1 MLNLTD
7 TATERRRQ
15 TRNSIFKYIYDSDC
29 PKTKQAIA
37 NDLSLSLPTVHQ
49 NLAELLEAG
58 LIRYS
63 GVVPSTGGR
72 RAKGII
78 INQSIRF
85 SVGISLNESSLSFI
99 AADLK
104 LQEIAYKKTAKF
116 VMSEMEDLGL
126 FIADNLEEFLDEFKL
141 DRKKLLGVGI
151 AIPAIIDISK
161 QEIVMA
167 PTLDLKSKSLKM
179 LTRNIQYNVYVE
191 NDATSAGFA
200 EWCARPKH
208 GNMAYISLENG
219 VGGALFVNGVPYS
232 GDNHR
237 SAEFG
242 HICIVPDGLRC
253 KCGKQG
259 CLEAY
264 CSSKRIS
271 DDLGIT
277 VDEFF
282 NGVASGDE
290 RYKHLL
296 NDFLKHLSVAV
307 NNIRM
312 SMDCDII
319 IGGAMSQYLE
329 PYIPQLQ
336 NFVAYNNINESS
348 VDYLKLS
355 QYPKRAVPLG
365 VALHFIK
372 GFIESI

>member
-1 MLNLTD
+1 MNLTD
-7 TATERRRQ
+7 TATERRRL
-15 TRNSIFKYIYDSDC
+15 TRNRIFKYIYESES
-29 PKTKQAIA
+29 PTTKQAIA
-37 NDLSLSLPTVHQ
+37 ADLSLSLPTVHQ
-49 NLAELLEAG
+49 NLTELFDAG
-58 LIRYS
+58 LICYS
-63 GVVPSTGGR
+63 GVQPSTGGR
-72 RAKGII
+72 RAKGIV
-78 INQSIRF
+78 INQGIRF
-85 SVGISLNESSLSFI
+85 SVGISINENSLSFV
-99 AADLK
+99 AADLLLK
-104 LQEIAYKKTAKF
+104 EIAYKKTAKF
-116 VMSEMEDLGL
+116 IISEIKDFGL
-126 FIADNLEEFLDEFKL
+126 FIANSLEEFLDENKL
-141 DRKKLLGVGI
+141 DRELLLGVGI
-151 AIPAIIDISK
+151 AIPAIINISN

-167 PTLDLKSKSLKM
+167 PTLDLQSTSLKM
-179 LTRNIQYNVYVE
+179 LTQHIPYDTFIE

-200 EWCARPKH
+200 EWFVWPAN

-219 VGGALFVNGVPYS
+219 VGGALFVNGVPYY

-259 CLEAY
+259 CFETY

-282 NGVASGDE
+282 NGVAGGDE

-296 NDFLKHLSVAV
+296 NDILKHLSVAV

-312 SMDCDII
+312 SMDCNIV

-336 NFVAYNNINESS
+336 NFVAFNNTFESNADF
-348 VDYLKLS
+348 VQLS
-355 QYPKRAVPLG
+355 HYPKRAVPLG

-372 GFIESI
+372 NFIESI

>member
-1 MLNLTD
+1 MINLID
-7 TATERRRQ
+7 TATERRRL
-15 TRNSIFKYIYDSDC
+15 TRNSIFKYIYESDV

-37 NDLSLSLPTVHQ
+37 ADLSLSMPTVHQ
-49 NLAELLEAG
+49 NLTELFDAG
-58 LIRYS
+58 LICYS
-63 GVVPSTGGR
+63 GAQPSTGGR

-78 INQSIRF
+78 INQGVRF
-85 SVGISLNESSLSFI
+85 SVGISIKENNLSFL
-99 AADLK
+99 AADLLLK
-104 LQEIAYKKTAKF
+104 EIAYKKTAKF
-116 VMSEMEDLGL
+116 IMSEFEDFGL
-126 FIADNLEEFLDEFKL
+126 FIANSLEEFLEENKL
-141 DRKKLLGVGI
+141 DRKALLGVGI
-151 AIPAIIDISK
+151 AIPAIINISK

-167 PTLDLKSKSLKM
+167 PTLDLRSSSLKM
-179 LTRNIQYNVYVE
+179 LTQHIPYNVYID
-191 NDATSAGFA
+191 NDATSAGLA
-200 EWCARPKH
+200 EWFARPAH
-208 GNMAYISLENG
+208 GNLAYISLEDG

-253 KCGKQG
+253 NCGKQG

-282 NGVASGDE
+282 KGVAEGDE
-290 RYKHLL
+290 HYKHLL
-296 NDFLKHLSVAV
+296 NDVLKHLSVAV

-312 SMDCDII
+312 SMDCDIV

-336 NFVAYNNINESS
+336 KFVAFNNTFESNA
-348 VDYLKLS
+348 DFLQLS
-355 QYPKRAVPLG
+355 HYPKRAVSLG

-372 GFIESI
+372 DFIEGI

>member
-1 MLNLTD
+1 MINLTD
-7 TATERRRQ
+7 TATERRRL
-15 TRNSIFKYIYDSDC
+15 TRNRIFKYIYESDS
-29 PKTKQAIA
+29 PKTKQVIA
-37 NDLSLSLPTVHQ
+37 TDLSLSMPTVHQ
-49 NLAELLEAG
+49 NLTDLFDAG
-58 LIRYS
+58 LICYS
-63 GVVPSTGGR
+63 GVQPSTGGR
-72 RAKGII
+72 RAKGIV
-78 INQSIRF
+78 INQGIRF
-85 SVGISLNESSLSFI
+85 SVGISINENSLSFV
-99 AADLK
+99 AADLLLK
-104 LQEIAYKKTAKF
+104 EIAYKKTQKF
-116 VMSEMEDLGL
+116 IISELEDFGL
-126 FIADNLEEFLDEFKL
+126 FIANSLEEFLDEKKL
-141 DRKKLLGVGI
+141 DRKMLLGVGI
-151 AIPAIIDISK
+151 AIPAIINFSK
-161 QEIVMA
+161 QEIIMA
-167 PTLDLKSKSLKM
+167 PTLDLGSTSLKM
-179 LTRNIQYNVYVE
+179 LTQHIPYNVFIE

-200 EWCARPKH
+200 EWFARPEN

-219 VGGALFVNGVPYS
+219 VGGALFVNGVPYF

-259 CLEAY
+259 CFETY

-282 NGVASGDE
+282 NGVASGNE

-296 NDFLKHLSVAV
+296 NDVLKHLSVAV

-312 SMDCDII
+312 SMDCNII

-336 NFVAYNNINESS
+336 NFVSFNNTFESNADF
-348 VDYLKLS
+348 VQLS
-355 QYPKRAVPLG
+355 HYPKRAVPLG

-372 GFIESI
+372 NFIESI